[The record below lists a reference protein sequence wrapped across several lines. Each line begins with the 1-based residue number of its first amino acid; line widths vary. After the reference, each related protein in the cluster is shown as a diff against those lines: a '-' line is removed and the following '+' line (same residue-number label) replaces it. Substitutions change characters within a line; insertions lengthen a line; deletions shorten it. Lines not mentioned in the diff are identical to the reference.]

1 MSLIYTNARSCLTIA
16 VNLNPERP
24 PFRYGPAP
32 PNDVQ
37 PGEFEFE

>member
-24 PFRYGPAP
+24 PFRYGRAR